1 MNPVRRRAPAAFH
14 RRSPAFPAADADLAR
29 LARALGQPA
38 RGAILRLLAR
48 RGECVCAGI
57 VGELPL
63 AQATV
68 SQHLAV
74 LKEAGLVRGEVEGP
88 RVCYCIKPQALRRLQ
103 QLLGRLQD

>member
-29 LARALGQPA
+29 LARALGHPA
-38 RGAILRLLAR
+38 RVAILRLLAR
-48 RGECVCAGI
+48 RVCAGI

-88 RVCYCIKPQALRRLQ
+88 RVCYCIEPQALRRLQ